1 MKGRLK
7 TCMQRFS
14 DDLFNFSNAHAESL
28 KFLVD
33 SGMQFDP
40 ISPEVRAVL
49 REKTKA
55 VIDQVKAKVGD
66 ELVNAVLAEIAK

>member
-1 MKGRLK
+1 MTVNKPANNPPS
-7 TCMQRFS
+7 FP
-14 DDLFNFSNAHAESL
+14 FNKIPIQTAI